1 MPEVPTSADAQVARI
16 SVRAVVVQSVVRSAR
31 LCMPV
36 GVDAYVCRSVCKE
49 VHMFKY
55 LSVCVCVRKMA
66 HYSTSM

>member
-1 MPEVPTSADAQVARI
+1 
-16 SVRAVVVQSVVRSAR
+16 
-31 LCMPV
+31 MPV